1 MSLTTPAARRDL
13 SYHLHPATNLRSVQT
28 EGPLVI
34 TRGEGVYVYDDEGHR
49 YLEGMAG
56 LWCASLGFSERRLAD
71 AAYKQMCEL
80 PFYHSFAGKV
90 PAISTELAEAMIR
103 IAPAGMSRALF
114 ANSGSEANDTAIK
127 LAWYVNNALGR
138 PRKKKIISRQRAY
151 HGVTVATASLTGLAF
166 AHTDF
171 DLPIA
176 RILHT
181 DCPHYYRGA
190 QPGESEEAFA
200 ARLADSLEQLILRED
215 PDTVAAFFAEP
226 VMGAGGVIVPPATYF
241 DRVQPILKKYD
252 ILFVAD
258 EVICGF
264 GRTGNMFGAQT
275 FDLKPDIMT
284 LAKALSAGYL
294 PISANLVSG
303 KLYDILVAQSD
314 KLGIFGHGYTYSSHP
329 VPAAVALETLKIY
342 AERDIVGHVKRVG
355 PRMQAAIRSF
365 ADHPLIGEA
374 RGIGLIGAVE
384 LVRDKATKQSF
395 DAEGRRRRVSCA
407 ARPAPRCDPAQHA
420 RRHRRVQ
427 SAAHHHRGR
436 DRRDDALLRQGA
448 RRHLGDGEGK
458 RASRDRSTGTAP
470 GRCASALIDGHAED
484 DHRHRREPRDRAR
497 DGAALPRERLA
508 RHHRVAR
515 AASRRMPVEPRR
527 ARTSFST
534 CRSSTTS
541 SRCVEVMR
549 GMLDDGELHA
559 LVNNAGTRRRARAAR
574 GSIRS
579 RPTSRRGSRC
589 TTPISTRRCC

>member
-13 SYHLHPATNLRSVQT
+13 SFHLHPSTNLRSVQA

-34 TRGEGVYVYDDEGHR
+34 TRGEGVYVYDDEGRR

-80 PFYHSFAGKV
+80 PFYHSFGGKV
-90 PAISTELAEAMIR
+90 PAISTELAERLIGM
-103 IAPAGMSRALF
+103 APAGMAKVLF

-138 PRKKKIISRQRAY
+138 PQKKKIISRQRAY
-151 HGVTVATASLTGLAF
+151 HGVTIASGSLTGLAF

-176 RILHT
+176 RFLHT
-181 DCPHYYRGA
+181 DCPSHYRGA

-200 ARLADSLEQLILRED
+200 ARLAENLEQLILREG

-252 ILFVAD
+252 ILFVVD

-264 GRTGNMFGAQT
+264 GRTGHMFGSQT
-275 FDLKPDIMT
+275 FNLQPDIVT
-284 LAKALSAGYL
+284 LAKALSAGYV

-303 KLYDILVAQSD
+303 KLYEILLAQSD

-329 VPAAVALETLKIY
+329 VPAAVALETLRIY
-342 AERDIVGHVKRVG
+342 DELDILAQVRRVG
-355 PRMQAAIRSF
+355 PRMQAGIRSF

-384 LVRDKATKQSF
+384 IVRDKATKQSF
-395 DAEGRRRRVSCA
+395 DPKAGVAAFLVRR
-407 ARPAPRCDPAQHA
+407 AQHHGA
-420 RRHRRVQ
+420 I
-427 SAAHHHRGR
+427 
-436 DRRDDALLRQGA
+436 LRNMP
-448 RRHLGDGEGK
+448 GDIVAFSPPLIISEAEIDEMMACFGK
-458 RASRDRSTGTAP
+458 A
-470 GRCASALIDGHAED
+470 
-484 DHRHRREPRDRAR
+484 
-497 DGAALPRERLA
+497 
-508 RHHRVAR
+508 
-515 AASRRMPVEPRR
+515 
-527 ARTSFST
+527 
-534 CRSSTTS
+534 
-541 SRCVEVMR
+541 
-549 GMLDDGELHA
+549 LDDTWAMVKEKGLA
-559 LVNNAGTRRRARAAR
+559 
-574 GSIRS
+574 
-579 RPTSRRGSRC
+579 
-589 TTPISTRRCC
+589 

>member
-13 SYHLHPATNLRSVQT
+13 SFHLHPATNLRLVQT

-34 TRGEGVYVYDDEGHR
+34 TRGEGVYVYDDEGKR

-71 AAYKQMCEL
+71 AAYRQMCEL

-90 PAISTELAEAMIR
+90 PAISTELAERLIGM
-103 IAPAGMSRALF
+103 APAGMAKVLF

-138 PRKKKIISRQRAY
+138 PQKKKIISRQRAY
-151 HGVTVATASLTGLAF
+151 HGVTIASGSLTGLAF

-190 QPGESEEAFA
+190 APGESEEAFA
-200 ARLADSLEQLILRED
+200 ARLAANLEQMILREG

-252 ILFVAD
+252 VLFVVD

-264 GRTGNMFGAQT
+264 GRTGNMFGSQT
-275 FDLKPDIMT
+275 FDLQPDIMT
-284 LAKALSAGYL
+284 LAKALSAGYV

-303 KLYDILVAQSD
+303 KLYDILLAQSD

-342 AERDIVGHVKRVG
+342 EERDIVAQVRRVG
-355 PRMQAAIRSF
+355 PRMQAGIRSY

-395 DAEGRRRRVSCA
+395 DPKAGVAAYLVRR
-407 ARPAPRCDPAQHA
+407 AQHHGA
-420 RRHRRVQ
+420 I
-427 SAAHHHRGR
+427 
-436 DRRDDALLRQGA
+436 LRNMP
-448 RRHLGDGEGK
+448 GDIV
-458 RASRDRSTGTAP
+458 AFSP
-470 GRCASALIDGHAED
+470 PLIISEAEID
-484 DHRHRREPRDRAR
+484 EM
-497 DGAALPRERLA
+497 
-508 RHHRVAR
+508 VACF
-515 AASRRMPVEPRR
+515 AKA
-527 ARTSFST
+527 
-534 CRSSTTS
+534 
-541 SRCVEVMR
+541 
-549 GMLDDGELHA
+549 LDDTWTMVKDKG
-559 LVNNAGTRRRARAAR
+559 LV
-574 GSIRS
+574 
-579 RPTSRRGSRC
+579 
-589 TTPISTRRCC
+589 

>member
-13 SYHLHPATNLRSVQT
+13 SFHLHPATNLRSVQA

-34 TRGEGVYVYDDEGHR
+34 TRGEGVYVYDDEGKR

-56 LWCASLGFSERRLAD
+56 LWCASLGFSERRLAE

-90 PAISTELAEAMIR
+90 PAISTELAERLIGM
-103 IAPAGMSRALF
+103 APAGMAKVLF

-127 LAWYVNNALGR
+127 LAWYINNALGR
-138 PRKKKIISRQRAY
+138 PQKKKIISRQRAY
-151 HGVTVATASLTGLAF
+151 HGVTIASGSLTGLAF

-181 DCPHYYRGA
+181 DCPYYYRGA

-200 ARLADSLEQLILRED
+200 ARLAANLEQLILREG

-252 ILFVAD
+252 ILFVVD

-264 GRTGNMFGAQT
+264 GRTGHMFGSQT
-275 FDLKPDIMT
+275 FDLQPDIMT
-284 LAKALSAGYL
+284 LAKALSAGYV

-303 KLYDILVAQSD
+303 KVYEILLAQSD

-342 AERDIVGHVKRVG
+342 DELDIVAQVRRVG
-355 PRMQAAIRSF
+355 PRMQAGIRSF
-365 ADHPLIGEA
+365 AEHPLIGEA

-384 LVRDKATKQSF
+384 LVRDKTTRQSF
-395 DAEGRRRRVSCA
+395 EPKAGVAAYLVRR
-407 ARPAPRCDPAQHA
+407 AQHHGA
-420 RRHRRVQ
+420 I
-427 SAAHHHRGR
+427 
-436 DRRDDALLRQGA
+436 LRNMP
-448 RRHLGDGEGK
+448 GDIVAFSPPLVISETEIDELMGCFGK
-458 RASRDRSTGTAP
+458 A
-470 GRCASALIDGHAED
+470 
-484 DHRHRREPRDRAR
+484 
-497 DGAALPRERLA
+497 
-508 RHHRVAR
+508 
-515 AASRRMPVEPRR
+515 
-527 ARTSFST
+527 
-534 CRSSTTS
+534 
-541 SRCVEVMR
+541 
-549 GMLDDGELHA
+549 LDDTWAMVKEKGLA
-559 LVNNAGTRRRARAAR
+559 
-574 GSIRS
+574 
-579 RPTSRRGSRC
+579 
-589 TTPISTRRCC
+589 

>member
-13 SYHLHPATNLRSVQT
+13 SFHLHPATNLRLVQT

-34 TRGEGVYVYDDEGHR
+34 TRGEGVYVYDDEGKR

-71 AAYKQMCEL
+71 AAYRQMCEL

-90 PAISTELAEAMIR
+90 PAISTELAERLIQ
-103 IAPAGMSRALF
+103 IAPAGMAKVLF

-127 LAWYVNNALGR
+127 LVWYINNALGR
-138 PRKKKIISRQRAY
+138 PQKKKIISRQRAY

-200 ARLADSLEQLILRED
+200 VRLAASLEQLILREG

-241 DRVQPILKKYD
+241 DRVQPILRKYD

-275 FDLKPDIMT
+275 FNLQPDIVT
-284 LAKALSAGYL
+284 VAKGLSAGYL
-294 PISANLVSG
+294 PISASLVSG
-303 KLYDILVAQSD
+303 ALYDILLAQSD

-342 AERDIVGHVKRVG
+342 EERDIVGQVRRVG
-355 PRMQAAIRSF
+355 PRMQAGIRSY

-374 RGIGLIGAVE
+374 RGLGLIGAVE
-384 LVRDKATKQSF
+384 VVRDKVTKQSF
-395 DAEGRRRRVSCA
+395 DPKAGVA
-407 ARPAPRCDPAQHA
+407 AYLV
-420 RRHRRVQ
+420 RRVQ
-427 SAAHHHRGR
+427 HH
-436 DRRDDALLRQGA
+436 GA
-448 RRHLGDGEGK
+448 IQRNMPGDNVAFSPPLVISEAEIDELMGCFGK
-458 RASRDRSTGTAP
+458 A
-470 GRCASALIDGHAED
+470 
-484 DHRHRREPRDRAR
+484 
-497 DGAALPRERLA
+497 
-508 RHHRVAR
+508 
-515 AASRRMPVEPRR
+515 
-527 ARTSFST
+527 
-534 CRSSTTS
+534 
-541 SRCVEVMR
+541 
-549 GMLDDGELHA
+549 LDDTWAMVREKGLA
-559 LVNNAGTRRRARAAR
+559 
-574 GSIRS
+574 
-579 RPTSRRGSRC
+579 
-589 TTPISTRRCC
+589 